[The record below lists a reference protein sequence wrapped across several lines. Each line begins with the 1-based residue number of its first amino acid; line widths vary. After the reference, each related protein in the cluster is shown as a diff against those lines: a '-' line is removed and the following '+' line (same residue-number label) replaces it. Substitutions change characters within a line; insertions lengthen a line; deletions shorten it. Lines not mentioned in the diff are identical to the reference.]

1 MIIPLLRKHKWI
13 VLANGAFPT
22 HEIPLSFL
30 KEAEKIICCDGAAQS
45 LVKYG
50 LKPNFI
56 IGDMDSV
63 SDEIKEHFFLQ
74 IVKDSSQETNDLTKA
89 LDFCYKRQMLDEITI
104 VGATGKREDHTLGN
118 IALLTKFV
126 KDMKIQLLTDYGVFV
141 SIEKTTTFE
150 SYPRQQVSI
159 FSLTPNVPISST
171 NLVYPLQNQLLN
183 YWWEGTLNEA
193 TANQF
198 TVEINHLHFQ
208 ENTAKLLI
216 FREYPKKSK
225 ASS

>member
-1 MIIPLLRKHKWI
+1 MPFLRRHKWI

-30 KEAEKIICCDGAAQS
+30 KEAEKIVCCDGAAQR

-89 LDFCYKRQMLDEITI
+89 LDFCHKRQALDEITI
-104 VGATGKREDHTLGN
+104 VGATGEREDHTLGN
-118 IALLTKFV
+118 IALLTRFV
-126 KDMKIQLLTDYGVFV
+126 RDMKIQLLTDYGVFV

-150 SYPRQQVSI
+150 SYPKQQVSI
-159 FSLTPNVPISST
+159 FSLTPSVPISST
-171 NLVYPLQNQLLN
+171 NLVYPLQNQLMN

-193 TANQF
+193 TENQF

-216 FREYPKKSK
+216 FREYPKSK
-225 ASS
+225 VSL